1 MPGWSTVREPCAHVR
16 LGASVLYARAASCVP
31 PACLLRAYCV
41 PTACLLRAYCVP
53 TACLLRTYCVP
64 TACLLRTYC
73 VPTAYLLRASCVPTR
88 GTGQLAPG
96 AGRQVRY
103 RCGTNARRARTAYY
117 LLLTTYYL
125 LRTTYYL
132 LRTTYYLLLT
142 TCTPCTYRVPWHL
155 PQARDGAAAR
165 GAPPSCRACGQRG
178 LGLIRLR
185 RSAVKLC
192 PFGGSAPA
200 RLLRLLGARLA
211 ALGSS
216 ALPGRGRPAGR
227 PAIASAAARARSC
240 LQSHQ
245 YPIFT
250 TLHHPGSAP
259 CCATTAL
266 TSTRGL
272 WRRCAL
278 SRDL

>member
-41 PTACLLRAYCVP
+41 PTACLLRAYQRHRA
-53 TACLLRTYCVP
+53 ACSR
-64 TACLLRTYC
+64 
-73 VPTAYLLRASCVPTR
+73 R
-88 GTGQLAPG
+88 GAPG
-96 AGRQVRY
+96 AVQVRHE
-103 RCGTNARRARTAYY
+103 R
-117 LLLTTYYL
+117 
-125 LRTTYYL
+125 
-132 LRTTYYLLLT
+132 
-142 TCTPCTYRVPWHL
+142 TPCTYRVPWHL

-200 RLLRLLGARLA
+200 RLPRLLGARLA